1 MLVVDRAWC
10 GRPSAAA
17 REGKPGSVMANETIS
32 DADMEHL
39 KLLAR
44 LALTPEETAAA
55 REDLNSIFRHFETLQ
70 ALDTAGLPELTR
82 PIDLVN
88 VLRPDEPQAPLSQAE
103 ALSLGVSVA
112 NGFYRVP
119 KVIDQ

>member
-1 MLVVDRAWC
+1 
-10 GRPSAAA
+10 
-17 REGKPGSVMANETIS
+17 MANETIS